1 MELKMSDEKPVES
14 YEKLKGE
21 INFHN
26 YRYHVL
32 DKPIIS
38 DAQFDKLLVDLR
50 EIEAIHPEW
59 ITSDSPTQRAGTT
72 LSSKFE
78 KIAHPVSVLSLSNAF
93 NQEDV
98 VAWRERLIKINPSV
112 ANTQYVVEPKFDGLT
127 VVLHYQNGIF
137 VKGATRGNGEIG
149 EDITSNIR
157 TIRSIPLKIPVGDR
171 NVYVP
176 EYLVVRGEVLINLSD
191 FDLLNK
197 KMIEDGE
204 KAYLNPRNTAAGSL
218 RQLDPTI
225 TAKRPLRLFAYN
237 ILTSSGGVPK
247 TQWETLEFLKL
258 LGFSVSKYSELCKNI
273 QEVLRISEI
282 WQKRRD
288 HINFE
293 VDGIVIKINDLDLDK
308 SLGVVGKDPRGSI
321 ALKFPAREEVTTLL
335 NIGVNVGRTGVLT
348 PYAILEPVE
357 IGGVVV
363 RQATLHNFDYIFE
376 KDIRIGDKVFVKRAG
391 DVIPYVIGP
400 VIDTRDGSEQPFK
413 IPETC
418 PVCGGHVEQPI
429 GEVAWYCM
437 NAACPAQ
444 LVRNLEYF
452 VSRSAMDIVGMG
464 IKIVEQ
470 LVAEKLLHDLADIYL
485 LKMDDLIT
493 LEGFGKK
500 KAENLLEAIENSKKM
515 PLNRLI
521 TGLGIHGVG
530 EVMASELAKNYKN
543 LDELSE
549 AKMEELLQIEGIGPN
564 IASQIV
570 DWFANDGNRIILSK
584 LKNVGV
590 WPQVEMSEKLST
602 GELPLDGKI
611 FVVTGTLERFS
622 RTEIREVI
630 ESLGGKISSSVSK
643 NTDFV
648 LAGESPGSKY
658 EKGRNL
664 GIKIL
669 NEEEFIKMAN
679 IS

>member
-1 MELKMSDEKPVES
+1 MNVENPKEN
-14 YEKLKGE
+14 YEKLKDE

-32 DKPIIS
+32 DNPIIS
-38 DAQFDKLLVDLR
+38 DSQFDKLLVELR
-50 EIEAIHPEW
+50 KIEAIHPEW
-59 ITSDSPTQRAGTT
+59 ISPDSPTQRAGTT

-78 KIAHPVSVLSLSNAF
+78 KIAHPVPVLSLANAF

-98 VAWRERLIKINPSV
+98 LAWRERLIKINPRVSE
-112 ANTQYVVEPKFDGLT
+112 AQYVVEPKFDGLT

-137 VKGATRGNGEIG
+137 VTGATRGNGEVG
-149 EDITSNIR
+149 EDITTNIR

-171 NVYVP
+171 SVFVP
-176 EYLVVRGEVLINLSD
+176 EYLVVRGEVLIYLSD
-191 FDLLNK
+191 FELLNK

-225 TAKRPLRLFAYN
+225 TAKRPLRFYAYN

-247 TQWETLEFLKL
+247 TQWETLQYLKQ
-258 LGFSVSKYSELCKNI
+258 LGFSVSEYSELCKNI
-273 QEVLRISEI
+273 EEVLDVSEI
-282 WQKRRD
+282 WQTRRD
-288 HINFE
+288 QIDFE
-293 VDGIVIKINDLDLDK
+293 VDGIVIKIDDLNLDK
-308 SLGVVGKDPRGSI
+308 SLGFAGKDPRGSI
-321 ALKFPAREEVTTLL
+321 ALKFPAREAVTKLL
-335 NIGVNVGRTGVLT
+335 DIGINVGRTGVLT
-348 PYAILEPVE
+348 PYAILDPVE

-376 KDIRIGDKVFVKRAG
+376 KDIRIGDQVFVKRAG
-391 DVIPYVIGP
+391 DVIPNVIGP
-400 VIDTRDGSEQPFK
+400 VIDTRDGSEQVFK
-413 IPETC
+413 IPDTC

-452 VSRSAMDIVGMG
+452 VSRPAMDIVGMG

-470 LVAEKLLHDLADIYL
+470 LVTENLLHDVADIYL
-485 LKMDDLIT
+485 LKMEDLIN

-521 TGLGIHGVG
+521 TGLGIRGVG
-530 EVMASELAKNYKN
+530 GVMATELAKNYKN
-543 LDELSE
+543 LDELSK
-549 AKMEELLQIEGIGPN
+549 AKIEDLLQIEGIGPN

-570 DWFANDGNRIILSK
+570 EWFGNEANQLILSK

-590 WPQVEMSEKLST
+590 WPQVEENVKKSSD
-602 GELPLDGKI
+602 ELPLEGKI
-611 FVVTGTLERFS
+611 FVITGTLERFS
-622 RTEIREVI
+622 RTEIKEVI
-630 ESLGGKISSSVSK
+630 ESLGGKTSSSVSK

-648 LAGESPGSKY
+648 LVGDSPGSKY
-658 EKGRNL
+658 DKARAL
-664 GIKIL
+664 GVKIL
-669 NEEEFIKMAN
+669 NEDDFIKIAN

>member
-1 MELKMSDEKPVES
+1 MEWKMSEEYPMEN
-14 YEKLKGE
+14 YEKLKRE
-21 INFHN
+21 LNFHN

-38 DAQFDKLLVDLR
+38 DAQFDKLLVELR
-50 EIEAIHPEW
+50 KIEDIHPEW

-72 LSSKFE
+72 PSSKFE
-78 KIAHPVSVLSLSNAF
+78 KVAHPVPVLSLANAF
-93 NQEDV
+93 SQEDV
-98 VAWRERLIKINPSV
+98 FAWRERLIKINPSV
-112 ANTQYVVEPKFDGLT
+112 SNAEFVVEPKFDGLT
-127 VVLHYQNGIF
+127 VILHYQNGLF
-137 VKGATRGNGEIG
+137 VKGATRGNGDIG

-157 TIRSIPLKIPVGDR
+157 TIRSIPLKIPVGDIS
-171 NVYVP
+171 VHVP

-191 FDLLNK
+191 FDLLNQ
-197 KMIEDGE
+197 KMIENGE

-218 RQLDPTI
+218 RQLDPMI
-225 TAKRPLRLFAYN
+225 TSKRPLRLYAYN
-237 ILTSSGGVPK
+237 ILTSSGGTPK
-247 TQWETLEFLKL
+247 TQWESLEYLKQ
-258 LGFSVSKYSELCKNI
+258 LGFSVSEYSERCKNI
-273 QEVLRISEI
+273 QEVLKIAEI
-282 WQKRRD
+282 WQTRRD
-288 HINFE
+288 HISFE
-293 VDGIVIKINDLDLDK
+293 VDGIVIKIDDLELDK
-308 SLGVVGKDPRGSI
+308 SLGFVGKDPRGSI

-335 NIGVNVGRTGVLT
+335 DIGINVGRTGVLT

-363 RQATLHNFDYIFE
+363 KQATLHNFDYIFE

-400 VIDTRDGSEQPFK
+400 VVDTRNGSERLFK
-413 IPETC
+413 IPDTC
-418 PVCGGHVEQPI
+418 PVCGGHVEQPL

-444 LVRNLEYF
+444 LVRNIEYF
-452 VSRSAMDIVGMG
+452 VSRSAMDIIGMG

-470 LVAEKLLHDLADIYL
+470 LVGEKLLHDIADIYL
-485 LKMDDLIT
+485 LKNADVIN

-500 KAENLLEAIENSKKM
+500 KTDNLLESIENSKNM

-530 EVMASELAKNYKN
+530 EVMASELARTYNN

-549 AKMEELLQIEGIGPN
+549 ANMEELLQIEGIGPN

-570 DWFANDGNRIILSK
+570 EWFGNERNKTILSK

-590 WPQVEMSEKLST
+590 WPQVEKSGKPSE
-602 GELPLDGKI
+602 GELPLEGKI

-622 RTEIREVI
+622 RTEIKEAI
-630 ESLGGKISSSVSK
+630 ESLGGKISGSVSK

-648 LAGESPGSKY
+648 LVGDSPGSKY
-658 EKGRNL
+658 DKARDL
-664 GIKIL
+664 GLMIL
-669 NEEEFIKMAN
+669 NEEEFIKMVN
-679 IS
+679 I